1 MFAPLSGEIMF
12 ESCVWCMKDAKMEC
26 STKKGTEH
34 HKESTPTKKE
44 YEVTTGLKAHEPLQ
58 WGQVQK
64 KSEVAQMQFLIMLV
78 SNWMT
83 NYSWMQQKIHKFDA
97 INKQLFQWLD

>member
-64 KSEVAQMQFLIMLV
+64 KIRGCSNAIFNYV
-78 SNWMT
+78 SV
-83 NYSWMQQKIHKFDA
+83 
-97 INKQLFQWLD
+97 QLNDKLQLNATKNL